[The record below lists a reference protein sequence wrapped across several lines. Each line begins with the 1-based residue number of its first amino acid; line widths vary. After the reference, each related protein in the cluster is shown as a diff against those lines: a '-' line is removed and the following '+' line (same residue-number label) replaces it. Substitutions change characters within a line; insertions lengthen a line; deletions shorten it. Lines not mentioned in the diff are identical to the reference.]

1 MTLESSAD
9 KETDTD
15 EGNENLFVNHSME
28 SGT

>member
-1 MTLESSAD
+1 MALESSVD

-15 EGNENLFVNHSME
+15 KGNENLFVNHSME